1 MHPANSRPF
10 KPILLTAFVALLLAC
25 SSGDH
30 AENAL
35 TYPHAMRSDQVD
47 DYFGVLVADPYRWM
61 EDIESEAVGKWIK
74 AENEVSFPYLAAIP
88 AREALIK
95 RFRELWDYEKFGL
108 PRHEAGRYFYWH
120 NDGLQ
125 DQSILYVSD
134 SLGGEARV
142 LIDPNEFREDAT
154 NSVGSYEVS
163 HDGSKI
169 AYSVSEGGSDWKDW
183 RVRNVESGEDYP
195 DVITGT
201 KFTPVSWSIDDK
213 GYYYSRYP
221 MVENAAADDN
231 QQVAIYYHRLGE
243 SQDEDELIYEITDHA
258 TRNPYGTVTDDG
270 RFLVIHVSDGFDSNG
285 IYYMPLDDQERTVS
299 RLFDE
304 WDAIYSIVD
313 TDGDTF
319 YVHTNKN
326 TPHWQLVAVD
336 ITRNNIDAWQVL
348 IPPIDSVLDTVSS
361 VGERFFAHYLND
373 ATSKIER
380 YTRDGDYLGEVILPG
395 LGTVS
400 GFSGER
406 QDDETFFSFS
416 SYVSPPRIFRY
427 SLKDDTSEIYKVAE
441 IAADVDAYETT
452 QVFYSSKDGTLVPM
466 FITHRKDI
474 VLDGTNPTL
483 LYGYGGFN
491 VSQTPRY
498 STKFMVWLETGG
510 VVAVANLRGGG
521 EYGET
526 WHKAGT
532 REHKQNVFDDFI
544 AAAEW
549 LIENKYTAK
558 SKLAI
563 NGGSNGGLL
572 VGASMTQRPDL
583 FAAAISNVGVL
594 DMLRYH
600 TTSANARAWSSD
612 YGLSENESDF
622 RAQFAYSPLHNVE
635 KGACYPPTL
644 ITTGDRDNRVMP
656 WHSFKF
662 AAEMQQAQGCTNP
675 ILIRIETRAGHGS
688 GKPTWMRIEQA
699 ADEWAFLVEQL
710 DIELPDFD

>member
-10 KPILLTAFVALLLAC
+10 KPILLTAFIALLLAC

-285 IYYMPLDDQERTVS
+285 IYYMPLEDQERTVS

-441 IAADVDAYETT
+441 IPADVDAYETT

-521 EYGET
+521 EYGEA

-549 LIENKYTAK
+549 LIENKYTSK

-635 KGACYPPTL
+635 KGVCYPPTL